1 MIKHDDNNGD
11 KNNENA
17 RSSAL
22 PYLVV
27 YVQKKV
33 VLNLCALSEKHVGPS
48 FGKTNM
54 NEFYDLGLQTL
65 LLNKT
70 AFFSSS
76 WKKEQQKNEAKN
88 GRKQRN

>member
-27 YVQKKV
+27 LCTKKSCFKFMCTFRKTRRS
-33 VLNLCALSEKHVGPS
+33 VLWQDKH
-48 FGKTNM
+48 
-54 NEFYDLGLQTL
+54 ERIL
-65 LLNKT
+65 
-70 AFFSSS
+70 
-76 WKKEQQKNEAKN
+76 
-88 GRKQRN
+88 

>member
-1 MIKHDDNNGD
+1 
-11 KNNENA
+11 
-17 RSSAL
+17 
-22 PYLVV
+22 
-27 YVQKKV
+27 
-33 VLNLCALSEKHVGPS
+33 
-48 FGKTNM
+48 M